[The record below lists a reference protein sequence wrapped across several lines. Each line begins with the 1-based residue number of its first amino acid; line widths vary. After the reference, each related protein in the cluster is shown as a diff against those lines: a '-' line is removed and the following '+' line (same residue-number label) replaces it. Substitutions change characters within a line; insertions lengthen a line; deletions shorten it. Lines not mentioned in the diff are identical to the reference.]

1 MCSENA
7 NVSEAPK
14 SDLRLLIEALRKDAS
29 DYFRALARYVEEE
42 PAEAWRAR
50 LPPDHYWQHA
60 SEDSILTARG
70 IAQRLVRYSAQV
82 AEAMRSAPLVG
93 GEDLADLRH
102 ATKAMRASLQL
113 RRYRFHEVEVLN
125 DEDRILGVR
134 PASQSDDEA
143 LPPLEADIVFHDN
156 ASSILRILAFVE
168 ASADLSPP
176 GASAAAGGID
186 APRYRP
192 GTAFVMM
199 WMDPAHPELADVCDA
214 IKDTFQ
220 RFGVNAVRADDIEHD
235 GQITQRVL
243 NELRT
248 SEFLFADLTGARPNV
263 YYEVGFAHALDRRVL
278 LYRKAGTGLHFDL
291 AGYNCPE
298 YANLRDL
305 KDKLARR
312 LESLTNRNAE
322 GADGDA

>member
-1 MCSENA
+1 MQ
-7 NVSEAPK
+7 V
-14 SDLRLLIEALRKDAS
+14 
-29 DYFRALARYVEEE
+29 
-42 PAEAWRAR
+42 
-50 LPPDHYWQHA
+50 
-60 SEDSILTARG
+60 ARG
-70 IAQRLVRYSAQV
+70 IALRVVRYSAQV
-82 AEAMRSAPLVG
+82 AEAMRAAPLVG
-93 GEDLADLRH
+93 GADLADLRH

-113 RRYRFHEVEVLN
+113 RRYRFEEIEVLN
-125 DEDRILGVR
+125 DEDRVLGVR
-134 PASQSDDEA
+134 PATQSDDET
-143 LPPLEADIVFHDN
+143 LPPLEADVVFYDN
-156 ASSILRILAFVE
+156 TSTILRILTFVE

-176 GASAAAGGID
+176 GPAAPASSID

-199 WMDPAHPELADVCDA
+199 WMDSAHPELTDISDA
-214 IKDTFQ
+214 VKDTFR

-263 YYEVGFAHALDRRVL
+263 YYEVGFAHALGRRVL

-305 KDKLARR
+305 KGKLARR
-312 LESLTNRNAE
+312 LESMTNRKAE
-322 GADGDA
+322 GGDSDA

>member
-1 MCSENA
+1 
-7 NVSEAPK
+7 VSEAPK
-14 SDLRLLIEALRKDAS
+14 SDLRLLIEALRKDAG
-29 DYFRALARYVEEE
+29 DYFRELARYVKEE
-42 PAEAWRAR
+42 PSEPWHTRFS
-50 LPPDHYWQHA
+50 PDHYWQQV
-60 SEDSILTARG
+60 SEDSLQTARE
-70 IAQRLVRYSAQV
+70 IAQRVVRYSAQV
-82 AEAMRSAPLVG
+82 AEVMRAAPLVG

-113 RRYRFHEVEVLN
+113 RRYRFEEIEVLN

-134 PASQSDDEA
+134 PATQSDNEP
-143 LPPLEADIVFHDN
+143 LPPLEADVVFYDN
-156 ASSILRILAFVE
+156 ASAILRILALVE
-168 ASADLSPP
+168 ASADLTPP
-176 GASAAAGGID
+176 GTGAAASSID

-199 WMDPAHPELADVCDA
+199 WMDPAHPDLTDICDA
-214 IKDTFQ
+214 VKDTFR

-263 YYEVGFAHALDRRVL
+263 YYEVGFAHALGRRVL

-305 KDKLARR
+305 KEKLARR
-312 LESLTNRNAE
+312 LESMTNRKAE
-322 GADGDA
+322 GGDGDA

>member
-1 MCSENA
+1 
-7 NVSEAPK
+7 VTEAPK
-14 SDLRLLIEALRKDAS
+14 SDLRLLIEALRKDAG
-29 DYFRALARYVEEE
+29 DYFRELAKYVEEE
-42 PAEAWRAR
+42 PAEGWRPR
-50 LPPDHYWQHA
+50 LLPDHYWQKA
-60 SEDSILTARG
+60 SEDSLLVARG

-82 AEAMRSAPLVG
+82 ADAMRSAPLVG
-93 GEDLADLRH
+93 GEDLSDLRH

-125 DEDRILGVR
+125 DEDRVLGVR
-134 PASQSDDEA
+134 PASQSDDEP
-143 LPPLEADIVFHDN
+143 LPPLEADVVFHDN

-168 ASADLSPP
+168 ASADLSPA
-176 GASAAAGGID
+176 GDNAAVASID

-199 WMDPAHPELADVCDA
+199 WMDPANPDLSDICDA
-214 IKDTFQ
+214 VKDTFR

-248 SEFLFADLTGARPNV
+248 CEFLFADLTGARPNV
-263 YYEVGFAHALDRRVL
+263 YYEVGFAHALGRRVL

-298 YANLRDL
+298 YTNLRDL
-305 KDKLARR
+305 KDKLTRR
-312 LESLTNRNAE
+312 LESMTNRKADGAE
-322 GADGDA
+322 GNA

>member
-1 MCSENA
+1 M
-7 NVSEAPK
+7 
-14 SDLRLLIEALRKDAS
+14 
-29 DYFRALARYVEEE
+29 RA
-42 PAEAWRAR
+42 
-50 LPPDHYWQHA
+50 
-60 SEDSILTARG
+60 
-70 IAQRLVRYSAQV
+70 
-82 AEAMRSAPLVG
+82 APLVG
-93 GEDLADLRH
+93 GADLADLRH

-113 RRYRFHEVEVLN
+113 RRYRFEEIEVLN
-125 DEDRILGVR
+125 DEDRVLGVR
-134 PASQSDDEA
+134 PATQSDDET
-143 LPPLEADIVFHDN
+143 LPPLEADVVFYDN
-156 ASSILRILAFVE
+156 TSTILRILTFVE

-176 GASAAAGGID
+176 GPAAPASSID

-199 WMDPAHPELADVCDA
+199 WMDSAHPELTDISDA
-214 IKDTFQ
+214 VKDTFR

-263 YYEVGFAHALDRRVL
+263 YYEVGFAHALGRRVL

-305 KDKLARR
+305 KGKLARR
-312 LESLTNRNAE
+312 LESMTNRKAE
-322 GADGDA
+322 GGDSDA

>member
-1 MCSENA
+1 MSE
-7 NVSEAPK
+7 VPK
-14 SDLRLLIEALRKDAS
+14 SDLRLLIETLRNDAG
-29 DYFRALARYVEEE
+29 DYFREIARYVKEE
-42 PAEAWRAR
+42 PGESWRPR
-50 LPPDHYWQHA
+50 LSPDHYWQQV
-60 SEDSILTARG
+60 SDDSLQTARS
-70 IAQRLVRYSAQV
+70 IVQRAVRYSAQV
-82 AEAMRSAPLVG
+82 AEAMRAAPLVG

-102 ATKAMRASLQL
+102 ATKAMRASIQL
-113 RRYRFHEVEVLN
+113 RRYRFEEIEVLN

-134 PASQSDDEA
+134 PAMQSDDEP
-143 LPPLEADIVFHDN
+143 LPPLEAQVVFHDN
-156 ASSILRILAFVE
+156 TSTILRILAFVE
-168 ASADLSPP
+168 ASEDLSPP
-176 GASAAAGGID
+176 GAGAPANSID

-199 WMDPAHPELADVCDA
+199 WMDPAHPELTDICDA
-214 IKDTFQ
+214 VKETFQ

-263 YYEVGFAHALDRRVL
+263 YYEVGFAHALGRRVL

-305 KDKLARR
+305 KEKLARR
-312 LESLTNRNAE
+312 LESMTNRKAE
-322 GADGDA
+322 GGEGDA

>member
-1 MCSENA
+1 M
-7 NVSEAPK
+7 SEAPK
-14 SDLRLLIEALRKDAS
+14 SDLRLLIEALRKEAG
-29 DYFRALARYVEEE
+29 DYFRELARYVKEGSGDL
-42 PAEAWRAR
+42 WRPR
-50 LPPDHYWQHA
+50 LSPDHYWHQV
-60 SEDSILTARG
+60 SEDSLQTAHG
-70 IAQRLVRYSAQV
+70 IAQRVVRYSAQV
-82 AEAMRSAPLVG
+82 AEAMRAAPLVD

-113 RRYRFHEVEVLN
+113 RRYRFEEIEVLN
-125 DEDRILGVR
+125 DEDRVLGVR
-134 PASQSDDEA
+134 PATQSDDEP
-143 LPPLEADIVFHDN
+143 LPPLEADAVFYDN
-156 ASSILRILAFVE
+156 TSTILRILALVE

-176 GASAAAGGID
+176 GTGASASSID

-199 WMDPAHPELADVCDA
+199 WMDPAHPELTDICDA
-214 IKDTFQ
+214 VKDTFR

-263 YYEVGFAHALDRRVL
+263 YYEVGFAHALGRRVL

-305 KDKLARR
+305 KEKLVRR
-312 LESLTNRNAE
+312 LESMTNRKAE
-322 GADGDA
+322 GGDGDA

>member
-1 MCSENA
+1 M
-7 NVSEAPK
+7 SEAPK
-14 SDLRLLIEALRKDAS
+14 SDLRLLIKELRKDAGE
-29 DYFRALARYVEEE
+29 YFRELARYVKEQ
-42 PAEAWRAR
+42 PSNSWQPR
-50 LPPDHYWQHA
+50 LSPDHYWQQV
-60 SEDSILTARG
+60 SEDSIQTTRE
-70 IAQRLVRYSAQV
+70 IAQRVVRYSAQV
-82 AEAMRSAPLVG
+82 AEAMRAAPLVG
-93 GEDLADLRH
+93 SEDLADLRH

-113 RRYRFHEVEVLN
+113 RRYRFEDIEVLN
-125 DEDRILGVR
+125 NEDRVLGVR
-134 PASQSDDEA
+134 PATQSDDEP
-143 LPPLEADIVFHDN
+143 LSPLEADVVFYDN
-156 ASSILRILAFVE
+156 ASTILRILAFVD

-176 GASAAAGGID
+176 GTSAPASSID

-199 WMDPAHPELADVCDA
+199 WMDPAHPELTDICDA
-214 IKDTFQ
+214 VKETFQ

-263 YYEVGFAHALDRRVL
+263 YYEVGFAHALGRRVL

-298 YANLRDL
+298 YTNLRDL
-305 KDKLARR
+305 KEKLTRR
-312 LESLTNRNAE
+312 IESMTNRKAE
-322 GADGDA
+322 VGDGDT